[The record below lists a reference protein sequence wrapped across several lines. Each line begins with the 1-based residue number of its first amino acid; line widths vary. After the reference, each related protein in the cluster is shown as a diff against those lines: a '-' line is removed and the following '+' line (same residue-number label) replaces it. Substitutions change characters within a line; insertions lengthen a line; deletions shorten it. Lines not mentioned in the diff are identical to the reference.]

1 MGLYVVLMYE
11 NSVIILA
18 QIAISIC
25 QFAETVQMPV
35 CKLTVRPTKQHNLQ
49 LEKCLW
55 WRAMYCNLRLP
66 NAARV
71 VLDFN

>member
-49 LEKCLW
+49 LEKCLLVA
-55 WRAMYCNLRLP
+55 RDVLQLE
-66 NAARV
+66 AARRRSSRSR
-71 VLDFN
+71 L